1 MKILDYRFKCLM
13 GNDIIVFYLKKKK
26 VIDILNK
33 IFTIFEPMYYQS
45 IVRLRFNTLLGFIS
59 LIYS

>member
-1 MKILDYRFKCLM
+1 LKILDYRLKCLM

>member
-1 MKILDYRFKCLM
+1 MKILDYRLKCLM

-33 IFTIFEPMYYQS
+33 IFTIFEPMYYQN